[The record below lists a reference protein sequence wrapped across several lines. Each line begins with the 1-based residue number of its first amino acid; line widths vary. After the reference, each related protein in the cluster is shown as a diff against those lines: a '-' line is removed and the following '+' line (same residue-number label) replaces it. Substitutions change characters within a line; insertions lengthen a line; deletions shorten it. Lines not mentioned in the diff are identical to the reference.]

1 MILSTAILSFA
12 LAAQAAHKE
21 PPHHRESF
29 VILLRHHLRS
39 LDPGV
44 AYDQNSY
51 SIVANLYEPII
62 AFDGAQDRFKPW
74 LATAV
79 PTKAN
84 GLLSAD
90 GRTYRFPLRSGVRFH
105 EGETL
110 TAEDARYS
118 LLREML
124 IETPGHSSSLLL
136 RPLLGVDSALD
147 AEGRWG
153 LEQAS
158 VERAVRV
165 EGGELV
171 FELKKP
177 FPGFLAMLAAW
188 PAVMPKSWALAQG
201 DWDGRI
207 PKPGEPR
214 LAASES
220 LRFHANGTG
229 AYRLVRSTGD
239 GREAWFERFDGY
251 WGPAPDIGK
260 VYVRSEPHDAIR
272 AALLR
277 DGEADYAYVDGSDLA
292 ALGAE
297 KDIKIETGIPN
308 YATGETMFLTLAL
321 DGKDNSRLGSG
332 LLDGAGIPPDFFKE
346 PQVRQAFALSF
357 DFDAYNRE
365 ALGGYGKHAGGPI
378 AETLLPGKVAPPY
391 PYDLAKAKKLF
402 KGAYGGLLWKRGF
415 RLVMAYPRGLPRR
428 QAALEILKRGVEAV
442 NPAFHV
448 DIEGMHSG
456 DFEREAF
463 SHRLPVSVI
472 SLSPDYPDPHAIA
485 FEFFHSKGLFPRA
498 QAFAD
503 PELDRLEEEAA
514 AEPDPAARVAKYI
527 RLEELAGK
535 RAYQIYTD
543 HHPHVRAHC
552 VHLRGVEG
560 DHTMGG
566 LGFAN
571 LLYWPSLSRD

>member
-1 MILSTAILSFA
+1 MILSTAMLSFA

-428 QAALEILKRGVEAV
+428 QATSRACIRGTS
-442 NPAFHV
+442 
-448 DIEGMHSG
+448 SG
-456 DFEREAF
+456 R
-463 SHRLPVSVI
+463 R
-472 SLSPDYPDPHAIA
+472 SPTACPFRSSASRPTT
-485 FEFFHSKGLFPRA
+485 PTR
-498 QAFAD
+498 
-503 PELDRLEEEAA
+503 
-514 AEPDPAARVAKYI
+514 
-527 RLEELAGK
+527 
-535 RAYQIYTD
+535 T
-543 HHPHVRAHC
+543 
-552 VHLRGVEG
+552 
-560 DHTMGG
+560 
-566 LGFAN
+566 
-571 LLYWPSLSRD
+571 PSLSSSFIPRVCSRARKPSPTPSWTGSRRRPPQSPIPRPGWRSTSASRSWRASAPIRSTPTITRMSAPTASISGASRATIPWAGWASRTFCTGRPFPGIRIPFGAV